1 MIVKQIVL
9 TWIEISLSLCYIIF
23 EMKTMRLIM
32 LGFFIFIIVIAV
44 IYNSLEY
51 SQKKQGGKPL
61 AKSPVIR
68 TGCGCLILII
78 AIAFLISFFE
88 GHI

>member
-1 MIVKQIVL
+1 
-9 TWIEISLSLCYIIF
+9 
-23 EMKTMRLIM
+23 M
-32 LGFFIFIIVIAV
+32 LGIFIFIIVIAV
-44 IYNSLEY
+44 IYDDLEN

-68 TGCGCLILII
+68 MGCGCLTLII
-78 AIAFLISFFE
+78 ALAFLISFLE

>member
-1 MIVKQIVL
+1 
-9 TWIEISLSLCYIIF
+9 
-23 EMKTMRLIM
+23 M
-32 LGFFIFIIVIAV
+32 LGIFIFIIVIAG
-44 IYNSLEY
+44 IYYDLES

-68 TGCGCLILII
+68 TGCGCFILII
-78 AIAFLISFFE
+78 ALVFLISFLK

>member
-1 MIVKQIVL
+1 
-9 TWIEISLSLCYIIF
+9 
-23 EMKTMRLIM
+23 M
-32 LGFFIFIIVIAV
+32 LGFFIFIIIIAG
-44 IYNSLEY
+44 IYSSIEE

-68 TGCGCLILII
+68 TGCGCLILVI